1 MLTATAFAG
10 LLAAE
15 ILYLTLTFDTEGL
28 ARLPPAWAALA
39 DWPAQSLRLAI
50 TVALTTVAIGGQGIW
65 TSFHWQFRAQER
77 ARSTRA
83 AILAAH
89 VCALATFAWIS
100 SVFFSANAAVQHA
113 PAAWAFAWAATG
125 ATTFLLWSHALLPLP
140 RWVVV
145 LRSHRSA
152 IACGA
157 AVGCVAWTFGFV
169 SETLWEPLAFY
180 TYRVLGWMLG
190 LFYTQVV
197 NNPATLELGTPAFSV
212 EIAHQCSGY
221 EGIGLI
227 VVFLSLYLFFFR
239 HELRFPAALVLLP
252 LGIIS
257 IWLLNLVR
265 IVALIA
271 IGDAGWPHIALG
283 GFHSQAGWIAFN
295 ALGLAF
301 AAMARKGHYFAR
313 ESGTRHECQTDSTSP
328 YLVPFLSLLAVAMV
342 TGAMTAGFDWWYPAK
357 LMVLATALWTF
368 RRRYASLNWQ
378 PSWVG
383 VACGV
388 TAFAIWMALLPDATN
403 DKAAWPAALRSVG
416 SIWAA
421 AWLVTRTLGYVVAV
435 PLAEE
440 LAFRGFLTRRFWLP
454 DAHGAQ
460 IGTFAW
466 SAFLLSSAIF
476 GAFHGQ
482 LWLAGTVA
490 GMLYAVA
497 LYRRRSL
504 GDAVI
509 AHAVT
514 NGLIAIYVFTTG
526 HWSAWS

>member
-1 MLTATAFAG
+1 MLTTTAFTG
-10 LLAAE
+10 LLAVE

-28 ARLPPAWAALA
+28 ERLPAAWAALA
-39 DWPAQSLRLAI
+39 DWPAQSLRLAVTI
-50 TVALTTVAIGGQGIW
+50 ALTTVAIGGQGLW
-65 TSFHWQFRAQER
+65 TSFQCQFRAHDR
-77 ARSTRA
+77 GRPTVAV
-83 AILAAH
+83 LLGAH
-89 VCALATFAWIS
+89 VGALALFTWIS
-100 SVFFSANAAVQHA
+100 AGFFSVNDSVQRA
-113 PAAWAFAWAATG
+113 PALWASAWVASGAA
-125 ATTFLLWSHALLPLP
+125 TFLLWSHALLPLD
-140 RWVVV
+140 RWVGV
-145 LRSHRSA
+145 LRSHRGA

-157 AVGCVAWTFGFV
+157 AVGSVAWTFGFV

-190 LFYTQVV
+190 LFYSEVV

-252 LGIIS
+252 LGVIS

-271 IGDAGWPHIALG
+271 IGDAGWPHVAFG

-295 ALGLAF
+295 TIGLGFVALT
-301 AAMARKGHYFAR
+301 RKGHYFAR
-313 ESGTRHECQTDSTSP
+313 DSVAQREQAGDSTSP
-328 YLVPFLSLLAVAMV
+328 YLAPFLSLLAVAMV
-342 TGAMTAGFDWWYPAK
+342 TGAISAGFDWWYPAK
-357 LMVLATALWTF
+357 LMILAIVLWTF
-368 RRRYASLNWQ
+368 RRCYASLNWQ
-378 PSWVG
+378 ASWAG

-388 TAFAIWMALLPDATN
+388 TAFVIWIALLPEVPS
-403 DKAAWPAALRSVG
+403 DKAAWPAALQSVG
-416 SIWAA
+416 SVWAA
-421 AWLVTRTLGYVVAV
+421 AWLATRTVGYVIAV

-440 LAFRGFLTRRFWLP
+440 LAFRGYLTRRFWLP
-454 DAHGAQ
+454 DVNGAQ
-460 IGTFAW
+460 VGTFAW

-482 LWLAGTVA
+482 LWLAGTLV
-490 GMLYAVA
+490 GMLYALA

-504 GDAVI
+504 GDAVL